1 MMKRFFVEILAYV
14 IEALVILACAI
25 IVKTVINVL
34 SSQPI
39 SIDQALLY
47 FVVGRI
53 AIMMVDGNKH

>member
-1 MMKRFFVEILAYV
+1 MKKFFVETLAYV

-25 IVKTVINVL
+25 AVKAITNAL

-47 FVVGRI
+47 FLVVRI